1 LEIRNNVV
9 VKFEDKAA
17 YRLAKVLL
25 ESGST
30 TASVLASRLAMTST
44 AVRKHLD
51 WLESEGI
58 VASFDQPPF
67 GPLMKTKG
75 PGRPARAFA
84 VTEQGRQLLTQ
95 LDENL
100 LESAIDFIYRE
111 NGESGVR
118 KFAQE
123 RVTSMLGTIKAK
135 FNEEVLNEV
144 QLAEGLN
151 EFGYMASV
159 VSGPSGNDA
168 QLCQHNCPIAGIAK
182 RYPVF
187 CDVELQEFQKI
198 LQKRTTRLSALSSG
212 SSLCTTHIHHNKQG
226 ERNDVKS

>member
-1 LEIRNNVV
+1 MV
-9 VKFEDKAA
+9 VKYEEKAA

-30 TASVLASRLAMTST
+30 TASVLASRLSMTPT

-67 GPLMKTKG
+67 GPLLKTKG

-84 VTEQGRQLLTQ
+84 VTEKGRQLLTQ

-100 LESAIDFIYRE
+100 LESAVDFIYRE
-111 NGESGVR
+111 NGESGIKR
-118 KFAQE
+118 FAQE
-123 RVTSMLGTIKAK
+123 RVTSMLGSIKTK
-135 FNEEVLNEV
+135 FNSETLTET
-144 QLAEGLN
+144 QLAEGLT

-159 VSGPSGNDA
+159 ISGPSGNDT

-187 CDVELQEFQKI
+187 CEIELQEFQKA

-212 SSLCTTHIHHNKQG
+212 SSLCTTHIHHNNQG